1 MQLEVLV
8 DSPGISVGYDVE
20 KQWLYVDWQGEH
32 DQETTHA
39 ACLLMLPRSLLARQ
53 AVENTG
59 HAIEAPQVGTFDD
72 VASAYVWLQQQQ
84 PAPQV
89 VNRA

>member
-1 MQLEVLV
+1 
-8 DSPGISVGYDVE
+8 
-20 KQWLYVDWQGEH
+20 
-32 DQETTHA
+32 
-39 ACLLMLPRSLLARQ
+39 MLPRSLLARQ
-53 AVENTG
+53 AVKNTG
-59 HAIEAPQVGTFDD
+59 HAIEAPQMGTLDD

>member
-1 MQLEVLV
+1 MHLEVLI
-8 DSPGISVGYDVE
+8 DSPGIPIGYDAE

-39 ACLLMLPRSLLARQ
+39 ACLLIMSSSLLARQ

-59 HAIEAPQVGTFDD
+59 HAIEAPQVGTFDG
-72 VASAYVWLQQQQ
+72 VASAYVWLKQ
-84 PAPQV
+84 
-89 VNRA
+89 

>member
-1 MQLEVLV
+1 MQLEVLI
-8 DSPGISVGYDVE
+8 DSPGIPIGYNVE

-32 DQETTHA
+32 DQETM
-39 ACLLMLPRSLLARQ
+39 LMLSSSLLARQ

-72 VASAYVWLQQQQ
+72 VASACVWLKQQQ

>member
-1 MQLEVLV
+1 M
-8 DSPGISVGYDVE
+8 
-20 KQWLYVDWQGEH
+20 DWQGEH

-39 ACLLMLPRSLLARQ
+39 ACLLILPSSLLARQ

>member
-1 MQLEVLV
+1 MEVLV
-8 DSPGISVGYDVE
+8 DSSKLSIGHDVE

-32 DQETTHA
+32 DQESTHA
-39 ACLLMLPRSLLARQ
+39 ACLLMLSSSLLARQ

>member
-1 MQLEVLV
+1 
-8 DSPGISVGYDVE
+8 
-20 KQWLYVDWQGEH
+20 
-32 DQETTHA
+32 
-39 ACLLMLPRSLLARQ
+39 MLPSRLLARQ

-59 HAIEAPQVGTFDD
+59 HAIEAPQVRTFDD